1 MYIYLFQKEHL
12 WRKRYG
18 LIHVKNPSSRTL
30 ITMVVCACAEL
41 ILNNDRLIH
50 LVHLT
55 LGAFG
60 FFNK

>member
-1 MYIYLFQKEHL
+1 MAQ
-12 WRKRYG
+12 RYD

-30 ITMVVCACAEL
+30 IMMVVYACAEL
-41 ILNNDRLIH
+41 VLNNDRLIH

-55 LGAFG
+55 LCAFG